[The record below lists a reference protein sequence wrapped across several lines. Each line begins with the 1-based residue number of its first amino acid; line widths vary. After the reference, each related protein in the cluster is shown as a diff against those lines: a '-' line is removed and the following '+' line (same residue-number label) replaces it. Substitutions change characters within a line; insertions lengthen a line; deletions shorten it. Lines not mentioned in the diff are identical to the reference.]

1 VLPLR
6 ELREHERLQLK
17 ELSLTSI
24 GVPSPL
30 LADRNLVWEHC
41 RNALGIARLLVQE
54 HRSADLVDTACHLA
68 VDCACRVAME
78 EAGLEYAGDPGD
90 ALHSLAAPR
99 ALWPLPADLD
109 AASRLRGTERVVV
122 WVATFLK
129 SEAPHRSWGI

>member
-24 GVPSPL
+24 GVPSL
-30 LADRNLVWEHC
+30 ATADRNVVWEHC

-68 VDCACRVAME
+68 VECACRVAME
-78 EAGLEYAGDPGD
+78 EADLLYDGDPGR
-90 ALHSLAAPR
+90 ALVALAAPR
-99 ALWPLPADLD
+99 ALWPLPAEAD
-109 AASRLRGTERVVV
+109 ARGRLRATERIVV
-122 WVATFLK
+122 WIATFLK

>member
-6 ELREHERLQLK
+6 ELRQHERLQLRS
-17 ELSLTSI
+17 LPLTSI

-30 LADRNLVWEHC
+30 AAGRNVVWEHC

-68 VDCACRVAME
+68 VECACRVAME
-78 EAGLEYAGDPGD
+78 TADLEYDGDPGR
-90 ALHSLAAPR
+90 ALLALAAPR
-99 ALWPLPADLD
+99 ALWPIPAEAD
-109 AASRLRGTERVVV
+109 ARERLRATERIVV

-129 SEAPHRSWGI
+129 SEAPHYSWGL